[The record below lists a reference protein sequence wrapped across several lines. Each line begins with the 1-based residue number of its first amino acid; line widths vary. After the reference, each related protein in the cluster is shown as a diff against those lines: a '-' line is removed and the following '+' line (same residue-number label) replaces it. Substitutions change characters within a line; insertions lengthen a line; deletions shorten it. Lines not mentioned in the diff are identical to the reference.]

1 MQRCPD
7 GETDITRS
15 FGLRVLGSIPG
26 RGTRNRNRRHGTIVV
41 TRVWFSGRTTGCQ
54 SVDASSILATRTK
67 RVCYDL
73 EMQYRIPEEVAKVS
87 KSLRDAGYES
97 YLVGGCVRDLII
109 GLEPKDWD
117 ITTNASPEQIQAV
130 FPDSFYENDY
140 GTVGVKTGSEDART
154 AIIEVTPY
162 RLESGYSDKRRPDKV
177 EFGTSLLEDLARRD
191 FTINAIALDDSKG
204 HLVDP
209 YDGQKDIK
217 DKIVRAVGNAQD
229 RFNEDALRMLR
240 AVRLVAE
247 LGFGIDGDTA
257 AAISEN
263 SKHLGH
269 ISSERVREELVRI
282 LNSTQPMNA
291 LVLAQKLGILE
302 FIVPDLIRGIGV
314 EQNQAH
320 SYDVFGHNLRTMQ
333 HAADK
338 DWDFDIRLAGLYHDI
353 SKPETR
359 RWSDEKKDWTF
370 HGHDVVGSRVTKKA
384 LERLHFPRQ
393 TIEKVVK
400 LVRWHMFF
408 SDPEQIT
415 LSAVRRMIVNVGEEN
430 IQDLLN
436 LRICDRIGTGRPK
449 EQPFRFR
456 KYKAMVDQALRDPIS
471 VTMLKIDGNR
481 IMELFHVKAGPIIGW
496 TLNALLEEILDDSDK
511 NTEEY
516 LNKRAGELLK
526 LPEDE
531 LKKLGEAGK
540 ERREVAEDEEIKHIM
555 EKHHVC

>member
-1 MQRCPD
+1 
-7 GETDITRS
+7 
-15 FGLRVLGSIPG
+15 
-26 RGTRNRNRRHGTIVV
+26 
-41 TRVWFSGRTTGCQ
+41 
-54 SVDASSILATRTK
+54 
-67 RVCYDL
+67 
-73 EMQYRIPEEVAKVS
+73 MQYRIPNEVSVVS
-87 KSLRDAGYES
+87 NSLRDAGYEA

-109 GLEPKDWD
+109 GMEPKDWD
-117 ITTNASPEQIQAV
+117 ITTNASPEQIQAL

-140 GTVGVKTGSEDART
+140 GTVGVKTGSEDMRL

-204 HLVDP
+204 HLIDP

-217 DKIVRAVGNAQD
+217 DKLVRAVGKATD
-229 RFNEDALRMLR
+229 RFNEDSLRMLR

-247 LGFGIDGDTA
+247 LGFGIDGETA
-257 AAISEN
+257 KAISEN
-263 SKHLGH
+263 SKHLSH
-269 ISSERVREELVRI
+269 VSRERTHDEFVRI
-282 LNSTQPMNA
+282 LNSSQPMSA
-291 LVLAQKLGILE
+291 LVLAQQLGILE
-302 FIVPDLIRGIGV
+302 FIVPDLIRGIGIK
-314 EQNQAH
+314 QNQAH

-338 DWDFDIRLAGLYHDI
+338 DWGFDIRLAGLYHDI
-353 SKPETR
+353 AKPETR
-359 RWSDEKKDWTF
+359 RWSEDKKDWTF
-370 HGHDVVGSRVTKKA
+370 HSHDVVGSRVTKKA
-384 LERLHFPRQ
+384 LEGMHFSHD
-393 TIEKVVK
+393 TIEKVTK

-471 VTMLKIDGNR
+471 VTMLKTDGNR
-481 IMELFHVKAGPIIGW
+481 IMEKFHVKAGPIIGW

-516 LNKRAGELLK
+516 LDRRTRELLK

-540 ERREVAEDEEIKHIM
+540 LRREAAEDEEIKQIM